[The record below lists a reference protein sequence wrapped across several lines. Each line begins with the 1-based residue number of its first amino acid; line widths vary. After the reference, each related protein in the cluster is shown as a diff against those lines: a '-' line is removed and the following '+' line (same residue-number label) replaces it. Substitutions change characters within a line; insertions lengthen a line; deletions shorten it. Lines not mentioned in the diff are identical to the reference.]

1 VQDEMH
7 KKANAL
13 ADKEAIIELVEQE
26 IMKIKD
32 AQDGDRRQVQEKE
45 ALIEELS
52 VINDQLQR
60 QNDTKADEI
69 RVLIDKM
76 ESYK

>member
-1 VQDEMH
+1 MH

>member
-1 VQDEMH
+1 
-7 KKANAL
+7 
-13 ADKEAIIELVEQE
+13 
-26 IMKIKD
+26 MKIKD